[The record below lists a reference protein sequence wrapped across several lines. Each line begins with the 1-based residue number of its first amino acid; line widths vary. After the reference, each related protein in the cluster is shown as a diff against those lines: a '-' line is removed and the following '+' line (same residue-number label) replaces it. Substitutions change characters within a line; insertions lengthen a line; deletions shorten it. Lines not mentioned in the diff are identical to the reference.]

1 MINGCYHSDRGGD
14 GAQEA
19 VAGALREL
27 SFSLICDCRDGG
39 FYLGVHHSQGLRPC
53 LVLHFCAGFTFSLV
67 HVTWLEAGSGSEGLL
82 PHYSAGFALISY
94 GGLHPGANSTPPKC
108 GQGGHADN
116 GCLSLP
122 QRQRQGP
129 SWLHSPKCMHAHGQW
144 QPPPQCGLA
153 LRPSLP
159 TLSAPS
165 ELGAPPGPILP
176 FPSSPLLQLLW
187 ATLPWFSLIPFVFL
201 SELTH
206 NFYFTKD
213 ILSCFPILYIK
224 LFCHFGG
231 MKWEWAIKTCTKC
244 GIIIQSDY
252 NQISIDH
259 WSWISVYYSPH
270 LNSPLGDWLHKLSWE
285 SIKLA
290 SNYLLD
296 LTTKFQE
303 IWKIQQIK

>member
-1 MINGCYHSDRGGD
+1 MVLKASLCVKHPEQSAAPSGSAGRAGSEVSMSSPWCAGSLHLGGRWGQSWSRLSQSQGQTGASPMINGCYHSDRGGD

-144 QPPPQCGLA
+144 
-153 LRPSLP
+153 
-159 TLSAPS
+159 
-165 ELGAPPGPILP
+165 
-176 FPSSPLLQLLW
+176 
-187 ATLPWFSLIPFVFL
+187 
-201 SELTH
+201 
-206 NFYFTKD
+206 
-213 ILSCFPILYIK
+213 
-224 LFCHFGG
+224 
-231 MKWEWAIKTCTKC
+231 
-244 GIIIQSDY
+244 
-252 NQISIDH
+252 
-259 WSWISVYYSPH
+259 
-270 LNSPLGDWLHKLSWE
+270 
-285 SIKLA
+285 
-290 SNYLLD
+290 
-296 LTTKFQE
+296 
-303 IWKIQQIK
+303 